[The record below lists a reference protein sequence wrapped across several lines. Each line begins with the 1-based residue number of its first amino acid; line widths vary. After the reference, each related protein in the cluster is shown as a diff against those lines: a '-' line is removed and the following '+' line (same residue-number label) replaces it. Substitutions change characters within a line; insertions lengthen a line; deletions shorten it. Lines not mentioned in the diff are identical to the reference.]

1 MRDLSRSIGRR
12 GISAEITESF
22 GVADGDIAFNFT
34 ARVARVST
42 AADVVAFDVTALW
55 PKSIEILEN
64 LIRRPSAPPHG
75 PTLAARTRPLRRTP
89 RP

>member
-22 GVADGDIAFNFT
+22 GVADSDIAFNFT

-42 AADVVAFDVTALW
+42 AADAVAIAVVPAEGD
-55 PKSIEILEN
+55 
-64 LIRRPSAPPHG
+64 G
-75 PTLAARTRPLRRTP
+75 DLAVGIQLLPDY
-89 RP
+89 